1 MTIVRRPCASNAI
14 RNHGN
19 PTTEFTNK
27 MQTRMTPFG
36 FLLALVIP
44 ALALS
49 LTACKRPAGSEAP
62 AAPSVSKE
70 QNSRDAKPVETTES
84 KVPAVAT
91 SGPPTKALVFRN
103 VRSWRRKVDFEEV
116 LTDLGYKFDVRTS
129 AEMAGTDL
137 TPYGF
142 VIIPGAQWQDDYYR
156 HYAENAARFDRYV
169 TNGGTLVLELNG
181 AERDGIP
188 LPRGVSMVS
197 HGALDNVITL
207 PDHPILTP
215 LAGRPIHANFAS
227 HGYLEGVPKDA
238 MVLVTEM
245 EEPKPTFVEYACGK
259 GRVIAACQCFHDQD
273 RSGRG
278 PLMPTVISYA
288 AEREWFSPK
297 K

>member
-1 MTIVRRPCASNAI
+1 MNTKQTTPSAI
-14 RNHGN
+14 
-19 PTTEFTNK
+19 
-27 MQTRMTPFG
+27 G

-49 LTACKRPAGSEAP
+49 LTACNKPAGSEAP
-62 AAPSVSKE
+62 AAPPVPKE
-70 QNSRDAKPVETTES
+70 QKSPDAKPAVTTES
-84 KVPAVAT
+84 KASALAT
-91 SGPPTKALVFRN
+91 SNPPSRALVFRN

-116 LTDLGYKFDVRTS
+116 LTDLGYKFDVRSST
-129 AEMAGTDL
+129 EMAGTDL

-142 VIIPGAQWQDDYYR
+142 VIIPGAQWQNDYYR

-197 HGALDNVITL
+197 HGAVDNVITL

-215 LAGRPIHANFAS
+215 LAGRPIHANYAS

-238 MVLVTEM
+238 IVLVTEM
-245 EEPKPTFVEYACGK
+245 EEPKPTFIEYACGR

-273 RSGRG
+273 GSGRG

>member
-1 MTIVRRPCASNAI
+1 MNTKQTTPSAI
-14 RNHGN
+14 
-19 PTTEFTNK
+19 
-27 MQTRMTPFG
+27 G

-49 LTACKRPAGSEAP
+49 LTACKKPAGSEAP
-62 AAPSVSKE
+62 AAPTVSKE
-70 QNSRDAKPVETTES
+70 QTSRDAKPVVTTES
-84 KVPAVAT
+84 KAPALAT
-91 SGPPTKALVFRN
+91 SNPPTKALVFRN

-116 LTDLGYKFDVRTS
+116 LTDLGYKFDVRSST
-129 AEMAGTDL
+129 EMAGTDL

-197 HGALDNVITL
+197 HGATDNVISL

-215 LAGRPIHANFAS
+215 LAGRPIHANYAS

-238 MVLVTEM
+238 IVLVTEM
-245 EEPKPTFVEYACGK
+245 EAPKPTFIEYACGR

-273 RSGRG
+273 GSGRG

-288 AEREWFSPK
+288 AEREWFSPTK
-297 K
+297 

>member
-1 MTIVRRPCASNAI
+1 MNA
-14 RNHGN
+14 
-19 PTTEFTNK
+19 K
-27 MQTRMTPFG
+27 QTRRTPIG
-36 FLLALVIP
+36 FLLALIIP

-49 LTACKRPAGSEAP
+49 LTACKKPATSEAP
-62 AAPSVSKE
+62 AAPTVSKE
-70 QNSRDAKPVETTES
+70 QNSPDAKPALTNES
-84 KVPAVAT
+84 KPPASAT
-91 SGPPTKALVFRN
+91 SNSPTRALVFRN
-103 VRSWRRKVDFEEV
+103 VRSWRRKVDFEDV
-116 LTDLGYKFDVRTS
+116 LTDLGYKFDVRSS

-137 TPYGF
+137 APYGL

-156 HYAENAARFDRYV
+156 HYAENAERFDRYV
-169 TNGGTLVLELNG
+169 TNGGKLVLELNG

-215 LAGRPIHANFAS
+215 LAGRPIHANYAS
-227 HGYLEGVPKDA
+227 HGYLEGVPIDA
-238 MVLVTEM
+238 IVLVTEM
-245 EEPKPTFVEYACGK
+245 EQPRPTFIEYACGK

-273 RSGRG
+273 GSGRG